1 MEKKIFPIKEALDF
15 GWKNTTGRLWFFVGI
30 VLIIFGVSVL
40 PGIIFGWLAKL
51 FGLPILSLVGT
62 SIGNIF
68 SLIVGLG
75 FLRIILDVHDGREVK
90 TGQLFSEYRLFFK
103 YFVGVILYSLIIL
116 GGMLL
121 FIIPGIIWAIKFQFF
136 AYALVDK
143 KLGPIAALKESA
155 SITRGVKWNLF
166 IFDILVVLVNMLG
179 FALLFVGIF
188 ITIPLTALATVS
200 IYRKLLVGDAVR
212 PVPDEAVSNPSEKQN
227 G

>member
-1 MEKKIFPIKEALDF
+1 MNNKALSIKEAFSF
-15 GWKNTTGRLWFFVGI
+15 GWKNTTGRFWFFVGI

-40 PGIIFGWLAKL
+40 PGIVFGWLAKL
-51 FGLPILSLVGT
+51 FDLPLLSLVGT

-75 FLRIILDVHDGREVK
+75 FLRIVLDVHDGREVK

-103 YFVGVILYSLIIL
+103 YFVGAILYSLIIL
-116 GGMLL
+116 VGLLL

-136 AYALVDK
+136 TYALVDK

-155 SITRGVKWNLF
+155 NITRGVKWNLF

-179 FALLFVGIF
+179 FALLLVGLF
-188 ITIPLTALATVS
+188 ITIPLTAFATVFL
-200 IYRKLLVGDAVR
+200 YRKLLVGDA
-212 PVPDEAVSNPSEKQN
+212 SGS
-227 G
+227 